1 MRRSRQ
7 RYWIALISYWPP
19 GVARAGGLFLKT
31 GQPCQQNQLKER
43 EKIMKDNNRVLI
55 RQGARDLSE
64 QEVAKVNGAFPHTN
78 TACTFSAAANTADGD
93 KGIGEC

>member
-1 MRRSRQ
+1 M
-7 RYWIALISYWPP
+7 
-19 GVARAGGLFLKT
+19 
-31 GQPCQQNQLKER
+31 
-43 EKIMKDNNRVLI
+43 MKDNNRVLI